1 MHALKS
7 ARSFAGIGP
16 ERTFIDRPTWF
27 LIACIFLHLSRAIS
41 HPLTGSLRALQAVR
55 VLICAGEGVPEIHAH
70 IPHAIGVRNR
80 YWKILVDFAIRL
92 YFCQGDFTILV
103 GGE

>member
-41 HPLTGSLRALQAVR
+41 HPLTGGLRALQAVR

-80 YWKILVDFAIRL
+80 YRKILVDFAIRL